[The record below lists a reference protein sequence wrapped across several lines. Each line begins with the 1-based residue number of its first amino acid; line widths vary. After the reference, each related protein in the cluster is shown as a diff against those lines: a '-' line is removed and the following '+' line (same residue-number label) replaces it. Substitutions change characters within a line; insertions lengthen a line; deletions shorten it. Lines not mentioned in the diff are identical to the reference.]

1 MEPDLTNNN
10 KISKAVSQVFRGR
23 YKMLW
28 IMALTCL
35 VPIAALFLL
44 PVAGI
49 NTNWWYLVILICP
62 VMHLLMMSG
71 MHGNHDHGNHDKSST
86 KLED

>member
-23 YKMLW
+23 YRMLW

-44 PVAGI
+44 PAAGI
-49 NTNWWYLVILICP
+49 NIDTNWWYLMVLICP

-71 MHGNHDHGNHDKSST
+71 MHGNHNKSSN
-86 KLED
+86 KQEH